1 MTHQEATKLLD
12 MAKDGQPVPE
22 EVLAEALFMV
32 GDGACWRDI
41 PCPEMAEFLAEMRK
55 AGHL

>member
-1 MTHQEATKLLD
+1 

-41 PCPEMAEFLAEMRK
+41 PCPEMAEFLADMRK